1 MRNLF
6 VKTALVLCTTIIFLP
21 ATVFATEPQN
31 TEITSAEEGFTDSD
45 PSVSYENDN
54 SLTLDEKED
63 ESTSTEPPSTE
74 PPAEDEKTPD
84 KADSDK
90 ENPDSDIFTSG
101 DDFGDGS
108 KSNPPV
114 IDNGGYSGGGGG
126 GNSTSDSSSEK
137 ILHKP
142 QVLLEDSN
150 LSGGRL
156 EAGST
161 TEMSLTFRNKSCSQ
175 NVFGLKIS
183 LSTENKGIEF
193 EKNSFYVQVLAPG
206 EAITLEQMITITE
219 NCDPGQAV
227 ITFSLDYEDSKATAT
242 TGT

>member
-63 ESTSTEPPSTE
+63 DSTSTE

-84 KADSDK
+84 KADTDK
-90 ENPDSDIFTSG
+90 ENPDPDIFTSG

-108 KSNPPV
+108 KSNPFHVVIDSDNPEDGDAPQITDPV

-142 QVLLEDSN
+142 QVLLEDST
-150 LSGGRL
+150 
-156 EAGST
+156 GSCRCFRIFIIQRKSND
-161 TEMSLTFRNKSCSQ
+161 SLARITVFCYSNHLFQSNCFTRSQDLYIKRVFLKFDSFVLCRKRN
-175 NVFGLKIS
+175 F
-183 LSTENKGIEF
+183 
-193 EKNSFYVQVLAPG
+193 
-206 EAITLEQMITITE
+206 
-219 NCDPGQAV
+219 
-227 ITFSLDYEDSKATAT
+227 
-242 TGT
+242 

>member
-63 ESTSTEPPSTE
+63 DSTSTE

-84 KADSDK
+84 KADTDK
-90 ENPDSDIFTSG
+90 ENPDPDIFTSG

-108 KSNPPV
+108 KSNPFHVV
-114 IDNGGYSGGGGG
+114 IDIERIGDHAENIADLAVEKINKKLKYSSEALDEITEIYTAVMDALNIAITSYATRDINKAKSISEIENLIDLYQKNYRDRHIKRLYDGKCTANEGAIFLDLITDFERIGDHSTNIAENVI
-126 GNSTSDSSSEK
+126 GNSID
-137 ILHKP
+137 
-142 QVLLEDSN
+142 
-150 LSGGRL
+150 
-156 EAGST
+156 
-161 TEMSLTFRNKSCSQ
+161 
-175 NVFGLKIS
+175 
-183 LSTENKGIEF
+183 
-193 EKNSFYVQVLAPG
+193 
-206 EAITLEQMITITE
+206 
-219 NCDPGQAV
+219 
-227 ITFSLDYEDSKATAT
+227 
-242 TGT
+242 

>member
-84 KADSDK
+84 KADTIK
-90 ENPDSDIFTSG
+90 KIRIRIFLHQEMTLVMVL
-101 DDFGDGS
+101 
-108 KSNPPV
+108 NR
-114 IDNGGYSGGGGG
+114 
-126 GNSTSDSSSEK
+126 
-137 ILHKP
+137 ILFM
-142 QVLLEDSN
+142 L
-150 LSGGRL
+150 
-156 EAGST
+156 
-161 TEMSLTFRNKSCSQ
+161 
-175 NVFGLKIS
+175 
-183 LSTENKGIEF
+183 
-193 EKNSFYVQVLAPG
+193 
-206 EAITLEQMITITE
+206 
-219 NCDPGQAV
+219 
-227 ITFSLDYEDSKATAT
+227 
-242 TGT
+242 